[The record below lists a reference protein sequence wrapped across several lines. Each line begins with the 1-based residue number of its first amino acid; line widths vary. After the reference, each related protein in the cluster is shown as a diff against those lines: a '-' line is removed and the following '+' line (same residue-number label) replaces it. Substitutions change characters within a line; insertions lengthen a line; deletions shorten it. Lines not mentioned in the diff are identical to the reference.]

1 MAHTDALLKLSAA
14 QAVTTTAVS
23 TNNVNAVVARDL
35 AVGDNEPVATFT
47 VDTTVTSGGSY
58 TVTFE
63 VITDDNSSFSS
74 PTVIGS
80 SGAIPQASLVAGMA
94 PIHVRL
100 NPSVISPLGEQ
111 YIAVRY
117 TTSGTLTAG
126 AFTCYLGNDTA
137 NANKFYPVGYTIL

>member
-35 AVGDNEPVATFT
+35 GVGDLVPIATFT
-47 VDTTVTSGGSY
+47 VDTAVTSGGSY

-63 VITDDNSSFSS
+63 VITDDNSAFSS
-74 PTVIGS
+74 PTVIAS
-80 SGAIPQASLVAGMA
+80 SGAIPQANLTKGCE
-94 PIHVRL
+94 PIHVAF
-100 NPSVISPLGEQ
+100 NPSVLAPLGEQ

-126 AFTCYLGNDTA
+126 AFTCYLGNDNG